1 MYLRDHKRH
10 CTTDTVTFPLALYA
24 AVPAALRL
32 VEHPGPLHVLVGAVG
47 GRVGCSGARRLQQ
60 QRAAEGGLG
69 QGVQHP
75 GAGRGLGPHTAPEQ
89 DIYTQIRLLLSSHPQ
104 YLDIY
109 VMCQHFLC
117 SDSQTDQM
125 SILNIETVLYFF
137 TRVNL
142 SWINRHL
149 MYVLKITNNS
159 VYLSS
164 IESNLILFFLFLII
178 FIYFNLL
185 YDMKRY
191 Y

>member
-32 VEHPGPLHVLVGAVG
+32 VEYPGPLHVLVGAVG

-104 YLDIY
+104 YLHRY
-109 VMCQHFLC
+109 LC
-117 SDSQTDQM
+117 DVSTFSLFRLTDR
-125 SILNIETVLYFF
+125 SNVNFKYRNCFVLFH
-137 TRVNL
+137 T
-142 SWINRHL
+142 S
-149 MYVLKITNNS
+149 
-159 VYLSS
+159 
-164 IESNLILFFLFLII
+164 
-178 FIYFNLL
+178 
-185 YDMKRY
+185 
-191 Y
+191 